1 MKALYTFLIFLLIS
15 QYKSETCNAPTNT
28 TEICPNREIN
38 EDNDEHVCCGIEYD
52 YINGTNITYC
62 LPLNQG
68 QYENL
73 TGYFH
78 DEVEAR
84 GGNTTFIRANIF
96 CESNYIVVSM
106 LSLILLLL

>member
-73 TGYFH
+73 TGYFKE
-78 DEVEAR
+78 EVDAIVV
-84 GGNTTFIRANIF
+84 NIMFISSNIF
-96 CESNYIVVSM
+96 C
-106 LSLILLLL
+106 